1 MLFIYLNV
9 DKSVEFFGLLDLV
22 FRRWGYCKMD
32 MEITTKTFDERD
44 EFQRKSIAEKAIKLL
59 KSDIDI
65 SPMVIDG
72 SWGTGKTE
80 FCHKLINLMKEDET
94 HSIIY
99 IDAFKAD
106 HINEPLMTV
115 LAEIIKTLPEDSRRE
130 SFIKKILP
138 AVRFGIKAL
147 AKASVS
153 HLLRQD
159 FADVAEDFTDEIEEA
174 TDKAID
180 ATAELILKEHVEAE
194 KNLKTLQAALTE
206 IASNSPIVIFI
217 DELDRCRPSFAIDM
231 LEIIKHTFDVDGVSF
246 VLITNT
252 QQLKASINH
261 CYGQAVD
268 AQRYIDKF
276 VKFRFELSPRSNRN
290 FLSPVLAASD
300 YFFTLSIERGI
311 LTDSNVMGSNFE
323 EAVNHLIRSNNL
335 SLREIETL
343 ARHMQV
349 AQSLSNSQM
358 FNTDQRLGIVLLN
371 TIIVM
376 MICFQPEL
384 LVQIKNNVLDA
395 NALGVFLGIARLSIL
410 EDGYIEHQ
418 NPSSPG
424 HSVRIRPNAVE
435 VMMVIL
441 TEECNYNAE
450 KYTPS
455 KWQKIEWDDYIKEFM
470 DGIPNEGEVRARL
483 MKVESLMSLD

>member
-1 MLFIYLNV
+1 
-9 DKSVEFFGLLDLV
+9 
-22 FRRWGYCKMD
+22 MD
-32 MEITTKTFDERD
+32 MDITAKTFDERD

-115 LAEIIKTLPEDSRRE
+115 LAEIIKILPNEPARKK
-130 SFIKKILP
+130 FIKKILP

-159 FADVAEDFTDEIEEA
+159 FTDVAEDFTDEIEEA

-180 ATAELILKEHVEAE
+180 ATAELILKEHIEAE

-206 IASNSPIVIFI
+206 IASNSPIVIFV
-217 DELDRCRPSFAIDM
+217 DELDRCRPSFAIDT
-231 LEIIKHTFDVDGVSF
+231 LEIIKHTFDVENVSF

-268 AQRYIDKF
+268 AQRYLDKF
-276 VKFRFELSPRSNRN
+276 VKFRFELSPKFERNSN
-290 FLSPVLAASD
+290 LPILAASNHFFKLAED
-300 YFFTLSIERGI
+300 KNCLPNKYLVSSYFRKAI
-311 LTDSNVMGSNFE
+311 D
-323 EAVNHLIRSNNL
+323 HLIQHQDL

-343 ARHMQV
+343 VLHMQIV
-349 AQSLSNSQM
+349 QTLSNAETFTNQ
-358 FNTDQRLGIVLLN
+358 TYIGGILLRLIG
-371 TIIVM
+371 VM
-376 MICFQPEL
+376 LVCYRPEL
-384 LVQIKNNVLDA
+384 IIQIKKGTIDA
-395 NALGVFLGIARLSIL
+395 KLLGEFLGVEKTPFLEEGGSTRPEVFEFVMAIL
-410 EDGYIEHQ
+410 AKDCNKNIEDYRVSVEQERKWDSYIRH
-418 NPSSPG
+418 
-424 HSVRIRPNAVE
+424 
-435 VMMVIL
+435 
-441 TEECNYNAE
+441 Y
-450 KYTPS
+450 
-455 KWQKIEWDDYIKEFM
+455 EFM
-470 DGIPNEGEVRARL
+470 DGMPHDKRAIAQIIKTANI
-483 MKVESLMSLD
+483 MAFE

>member
-1 MLFIYLNV
+1 
-9 DKSVEFFGLLDLV
+9 
-22 FRRWGYCKMD
+22 MD
-32 MEITTKTFDERD
+32 MDITTKTFDERD
-44 EFQRKSIAEKAIKLL
+44 EFQRRNIAEKAIKLL

-80 FCHKLINLMKEDET
+80 FCHKFINLMKEDET

-106 HINEPLMTV
+106 HVNEPLMTV

-147 AKASVS
+147 AKAGVS

-159 FADVAEDFTDEIEEA
+159 FADVADDFTDEIEEA

-206 IASNSPIVIFI
+206 IASNIPIVVFI
-217 DELDRCRPSFAIDM
+217 DELDRCRPNFAIDM
-231 LEIIKHTFDVDGVSF
+231 LEIIKHTFDVKNVSF

-261 CYGQAVD
+261 CYGQAVN
-268 AQRYIDKF
+268 AQRYLDKF
-276 VKFRFELSPRSNRN
+276 IKFRFELSPHSVRN
-290 FLSPVLAASD
+290 FRSPVLAAND
-300 YFFTLSIERGI
+300 HFFALAREKRIITESN
-311 LTDSNVMGSNFE
+311 LTGPNFK
-323 EAVNHLIRSNNL
+323 EAVKYLIACKNL

-343 ARHMQV
+343 VRHMQI
-349 AQSLSNSQM
+349 AQSLSDS
-358 FNTDQRLGIVLLN
+358 NTFDANQNFGDILLN
-371 TIIVM
+371 LISIM

-384 LVQIKNNVLDA
+384 LLQIKSGVLDA
-395 NALGVFLGIARLSIL
+395 NLLGTFLGIKKIPTL
-410 EDGYIEHQ
+410 ENGYIKQ
-418 NPSSPG
+418 QSSNG
-424 HSVRIRPNAVE
+424 HSVRISPNPFE

-441 TEECNYNAE
+441 VKDCNNNTEA
-450 KYTPS
+450 YTPTEG
-455 KWQKIEWDDYIKEFM
+455 QEIEWERYIESFM
-470 DGIPNEGEVRARL
+470 GHMPHNGETKVKL
-483 MKVESLMSLD
+483 LEVESLMSFD

>member
-1 MLFIYLNV
+1 
-9 DKSVEFFGLLDLV
+9 
-22 FRRWGYCKMD
+22 MD
-32 MEITTKTFDERD
+32 IDITTKTFDERD
-44 EFQRKSIAEKAIKLL
+44 EFQRRNIAEKAIKLL
-59 KSDIDI
+59 RSDIDI

-80 FCHKLINLMKEDET
+80 FCHKFINLMKEDET

-106 HINEPLMTV
+106 HVNEPLMTV

-147 AKASVS
+147 AKAGVS

-231 LEIIKHTFDVDGVSF
+231 LEIIKHTFDVENVSF

-268 AQRYIDKF
+268 AQRYLDKF
-276 VKFRFELSPRSNRN
+276 IKFRFELSPKIERSTN
-290 FLSPVLAASD
+290 LPILAASNHFFKLVED
-300 YFFTLSIERGI
+300 KNCLPNKFLVSSYFRKAI
-311 LTDSNVMGSNFE
+311 D
-323 EAVNHLIRSNNL
+323 HLIQHQDL

-343 ARHMQV
+343 VLHMQIV
-349 AQSLSNSQM
+349 QTLSNSETFTNQ
-358 FNTDQRLGIVLLN
+358 TYIGGILLRLIG
-371 TIIVM
+371 VM
-376 MICFQPEL
+376 LVCYRPEL
-384 LVQIKNNVLDA
+384 LIKIKKGIVDA
-395 NALGVFLGIARLSIL
+395 KLLGEFLGVEKTPFLEEGGSTHPEAFEFIMAIL
-410 EDGYIEHQ
+410 AKDCNTNIE
-418 NPSSPG
+418 
-424 HSVRIRPNAVE
+424 
-435 VMMVIL
+435 
-441 TEECNYNAE
+441 NYRVSAE
-450 KYTPS
+450 QES
-455 KWQKIEWDDYIKEFM
+455 KWDSYIRHYEFM
-470 DGIPNEGEVRARL
+470 DGMPYPKRAIAQIIKTANI
-483 MKVESLMSLD
+483 MAFE

>member
-1 MLFIYLNV
+1 
-9 DKSVEFFGLLDLV
+9 
-22 FRRWGYCKMD
+22 MD
-32 MEITTKTFDERD
+32 IDITTKTFDGHGGRD
-44 EFQRKSIAEKAIKLL
+44 EFKRKSIAEKAIRLL

-115 LAEIIKTLPEDSRRE
+115 LSEIIKTLPEDSRRE
-130 SFIKKILP
+130 NFIKKILP

-147 AKASVS
+147 AKAGVS

-174 TDKAID
+174 ADKAID

-194 KNLKTLQAALTE
+194 KNLKTLQAALKE

-231 LEIIKHTFDVDGVSF
+231 LEIIKHTFDVENVSF

-252 QQLKASINH
+252 QQLKASIKH
-261 CYGQAVD
+261 CYGQEVD
-268 AQRYIDKF
+268 AQRYLDKF
-276 VKFRFELSPRSNRN
+276 IRFRFELSPHSDRN
-290 FLSPVLAASD
+290 FRSPILASSD
-300 YFFTLSIERGI
+300 HFFKLAKEKGVVTN
-311 LTDSNVMGSNFE
+311 SNLIGANFK
-323 EAVNHLIRSNNL
+323 EAINYLIRSKNL

-343 ARHMQV
+343 IRNMQI
-349 AQSLSNSQM
+349 AQSLSNSRA
-358 FNTDQRLGIVLLN
+358 FDTDQAFGLILLN
-371 TIIVM
+371 TISIM
-376 MICFQPEL
+376 MISFQPEL
-384 LVQIKNNVLDA
+384 LNQIKNGFLDA
-395 NALGVFLGIARLSIL
+395 NVLGKFLGIEKTPTL
-410 EDGYIEHQ
+410 ENGYIKQ
-418 NPSSPG
+418 QSPSSTG
-424 HSVRIRPNAVE
+424 HSVRVSPNAFE
-435 VMMVIL
+435 VLMVIL
-441 TEECNYNAE
+441 SKDCNYNVE
-450 KYTPS
+450 QYKPS
-455 KWQKIEWDDYIKEFM
+455 EGQQIEWERYIEGFM
-470 DGIPNEGEVRARL
+470 GHIPHVGEVKVKL
-483 MKVESLMSLD
+483 MEMESLMSFD

>member
-1 MLFIYLNV
+1 
-9 DKSVEFFGLLDLV
+9 
-22 FRRWGYCKMD
+22 MD
-32 MEITTKTFDERD
+32 MDITTKTFDGHGGRD

-147 AKASVS
+147 AKAGVS

-180 ATAELILKEHVEAE
+180 ATAELILKEHIEAE

-231 LEIIKHTFDVDGVSF
+231 LEIIKHTFDVENVSF

-268 AQRYIDKF
+268 AQRYLDKF
-276 VKFRFELSPRSNRN
+276 VKFRFELSSLSSRSYH
-290 FLSPVLAASD
+290 SPVLASKQHFFNLASEKECLPNEYLND
-300 YFFTLSIERGI
+300 NYFQDAIED
-311 LTDSNVMGSNFE
+311 LV
-323 EAVNHLIRSNNL
+323 RSRSL

-343 ARHMQV
+343 ILHIQIV
-349 AQSLSNSQM
+349 QNLSESET
-358 FNTDQRLGIVLLN
+358 FSERKYFGYKLLRLIGVLL
-371 TIIVM
+371 V
-376 MICFQPEL
+376 CYKPEL
-384 LVQIKNNVLDA
+384 LDQIKKGVVDA
-395 NALGVFLGIARLSIL
+395 KSLGEFLGVKKLPTFESGRGVPKAFEVIMFIL
-410 EDGYIEHQ
+410 AKE
-418 NPSSPG
+418 S
-424 HSVRIRPNAVE
+424 
-435 VMMVIL
+435 
-441 TEECNYNAE
+441 TENAE
-450 KYTPS
+450 QYKPS
-455 KWQKIEWDDYIKEFM
+455 EENEAFWNSFENRFMGDRFVPQRAISQIIETANIMAFE
-470 DGIPNEGEVRARL
+470 
-483 MKVESLMSLD
+483 